1 MRALLLIWAHARH
14 LLLATRL
21 DKTCIYMCMCNC
33 ATQSSSST
41 LKHAASLDLQDFHPQ
56 WSSASFPP
64 LRIRSEQIC
73 TSCTRVG
80 VPTAC
85 TAASHPRAAC
95 RPLPVLLVL
104 LSACWRRETARV
116 RAWAIPVWGAES
128 PRGSQQSGDA
138 PCAVHFSSKLS
149 IDIVFAS
156 ADLGG
161 LLPIAFEAREGS
173 VLQSLA
179 GPELDRRVSGREG
192 GDSHFRRPAIPT
204 RCDA

>member
-1 MRALLLIWAHARH
+1 MRASVRASRGNQQPSCLPS
-14 LLLATRL
+14 
-21 DKTCIYMCMCNC
+21 C
-33 ATQSSSST
+33 
-41 LKHAASLDLQDFHPQ
+41 SLDLQDFHPK
-56 WSSASFPP
+56 WTSASFPP
-64 LRIRSEQIC
+64 LRIRSEWIC
-73 TSCTRVG
+73 TSCSRVG
-80 VPTAC
+80 VPAAC

-95 RPLPVLLVL
+95 RPLPPLHVL
-104 LSACWRRETARV
+104 LSACWRRETAPV

-156 ADLGG
+156 ARLGG
-161 LLPIAFEAREGS
+161 LAPIAFEAREGS

-192 GDSHFRRPAIPT
+192 GGCHCRRPVIPT
-204 RCDA
+204 PCDA